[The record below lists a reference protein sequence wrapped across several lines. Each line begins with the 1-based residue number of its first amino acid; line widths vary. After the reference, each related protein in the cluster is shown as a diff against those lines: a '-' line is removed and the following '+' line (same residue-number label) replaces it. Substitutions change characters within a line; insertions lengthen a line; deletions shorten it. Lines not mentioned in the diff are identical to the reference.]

1 MTSTST
7 APTRRRALPALLTA
21 LALTGFALATLATLA
36 AARYAGAT
44 CAEDAAAHQPWSGQ
58 RALLGVVLAALLPW
72 VLAASRTAP
81 HTSTRFRLLA
91 CAAVTASPPVLAL
104 LVGLDHDFWRAGLC

>member
-1 MTSTST
+1 VTSTST
-7 APTRRRALPALLTA
+7 APTGRRALPALLAA

-81 HTSTRFRLLA
+81 HTSTRLRLLV

-104 LVGLDHDFWRAGLC
+104 LVGLDHDFWRDGLC

>member
-7 APTRRRALPALLTA
+7 APTRRRALPALLAA
-21 LALTGFALATLATLA
+21 LALAGSALATLATLA

-44 CAEDAAAHQPWSGQ
+44 CAEDAAHQPWSGQ

-81 HTSTRFRLLA
+81 HTSTRFRLLV

>member
-1 MTSTST
+1 MTTST
-7 APTRRRALPALLTA
+7 APTRRRAARAGRAA
-21 LALTGFALATLATLA
+21 LALAGFALATLGTLA

-81 HTSTRFRLLA
+81 HTSTRFWLLV

-104 LVGLDHDFWRAGLC
+104 LVGLDHDFWRYRLC

>member
-1 MTSTST
+1 MTS
-7 APTRRRALPALLTA
+7 APPVPARRRALPTLLATLA
-21 LALTGFALATLATLA
+21 LAGFALATLATLA

-44 CAEDAAAHQPWSGQ
+44 CAGDGAAHQPWSGQ

-81 HTSTRFRLLA
+81 HTSTRFRLLV

-104 LVGLDHDFWRAGLC
+104 LVGLDHDFWRDGLC